1 MTFKITP
8 FRLLKRRR
16 LFGLQITARC
26 SLLAGITSGLAI
38 FGALAHQAHATS
50 WTSLTIDTLS
60 STYFGTTALAHLPD
74 GRFVYGV
81 SGQMFLQDAFGLAAK
96 TSIST
101 GALSLDPSFIA
112 VGDAAHAIV
121 GQGGY
126 AAISN
131 VYTFDPSSLTPAVN
145 PTPLA
150 SPQNYTGVYWKS
162 PTSALEGWLVGGGN
176 GEFGAP
182 NVVFISPNG
191 LKTGPVTGA
200 IGTATDDI
208 GTASGGIAVDA
219 NGNLYTATFE
229 YYYSN
234 FEPTPDANRVLKF
247 TASDVESAIQ
257 AVINGVPAPIA
268 VTSSTFVYK
277 FDSTSNITVDS
288 YGRVWATGY
297 AVNHLQVFDPATQTM
312 SRIVPQHGPFPS
324 DTDVLYT
331 LGHFTRSGAGCL
343 SFLAQDENGN
353 AGTNVYTGYA
363 ADSSI
368 VIPQMDQ
375 WRAEHF
381 EVHDLTLAT
390 QADVWGPEADPDH
403 DGAANLIEYAGGT
416 SPNISGASPITSGVS
431 GGALQFSFIRDPL
444 NTDLIYA
451 VEVSATLA
459 ADGWQEIARST
470 AGAAT
475 INLGAGSVN
484 EVAVGSRIRV
494 TVTDSVSTVPKFAR
508 LRVILAPP

>member
-1 MTFKITP
+1 MIFKITP

-26 SLLAGITSGLAI
+26 SLLVGITSGLAI

-60 STYFGTTALAHLPD
+60 STYFRTTALAHLPD

-268 VTSSTFVYK
+268 VTSSTFVY
-277 FDSTSNITVDS
+277 
-288 YGRVWATGY
+288 

-312 SRIVPQHGPFPS
+312 SRIVPQNGPFPS
-324 DTDVLYT
+324 GTDVLYT
-331 LGHFTRSGAGCL
+331 LGRFTRSGAGCL

-368 VIPQMDQ
+368 VIPQMDK

-403 DGAANLIEYAGGT
+403 DGSANLIEYAGGT
-416 SPNISGASPITSGVS
+416 SPNIPDASPITSGVS
-431 GGALQFSFIRDPL
+431 GGALQFSFIRDQL

-459 ADGWQEIARST
+459 PGGWQEIARSS

-475 INLGAGSVN
+475 INLGAGSVS
-484 EVAVGSRIRV
+484 EIAEGARIRV
-494 TVTDSVSTVPKFAR
+494 TVTDSLSTVPKFAR
-508 LRVILAPP
+508 LRVILSPP